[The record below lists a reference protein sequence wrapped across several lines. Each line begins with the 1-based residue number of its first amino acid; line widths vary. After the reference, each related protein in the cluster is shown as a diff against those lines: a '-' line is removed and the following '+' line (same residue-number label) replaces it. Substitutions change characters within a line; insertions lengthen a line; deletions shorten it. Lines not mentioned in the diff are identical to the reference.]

1 MEYQRVLLNEPE
13 FPYIYKVTFPP
24 RSIMPLIFDGD
35 DYNDYEVGTIFCI
48 GRNFVEHAHE
58 LGNEPPTE
66 PIIFTKPFNA
76 FRHGSYNLIEYPPI
90 TQELHYEAELVL
102 VLRGGGRGVKPYSV
116 SEVVAGY
123 AIGLD
128 LTMRD
133 HQAKAKKA
141 GLPWTVAKGFDGA
154 AQVSHFIPFESAP
167 AFEELGFSLYIN
179 EELRQRGSTKQMIFS
194 PEMLIPY
201 LSQYF
206 FLRQG
211 DLLFT
216 GTPVGTGP
224 LQVGDKILMH
234 LHTEDVNNV
243 LIAFR
248 AEVTEWQET

>member
-1 MEYQRVLLNEPE
+1 
-13 FPYIYKVTFPP
+13 
-24 RSIMPLIFDGD
+24 MPLIFDGEE
-35 DYNDYEVGTIFCI
+35 YHDYEVGTIFCI

-58 LGNEPPTE
+58 LGNEPPVE
-66 PIIFTKPFNA
+66 PIIFTKPFNS

-90 TQELHYEAELVL
+90 TEDLHFEAELVI
-102 VLRGGGRGVKPYSV
+102 VLRGGGRSVKPYSV

-133 HQAKAKKA
+133 VQAKAKKA
-141 GLPWTVAKGFDGA
+141 GLPWTTSKGFDGA

-167 AFEELGFSLYIN
+167 AFEDLAFSLYIN
-179 EELRQRGSTKQMIFS
+179 GELRQRGATTQMIFS

-201 LSQYF
+201 LSKSFY
-206 FLRQG
+206 LRPG

-224 LQVGDKILMH
+224 LHVGDKIVMH
-234 LHTEDVNNV
+234 LHTADVNNV
-243 LIAFR
+243 LIDFR
-248 AEVTEWQET
+248 AEVTEWQE

>member
-1 MEYQRVLLNEPE
+1 
-13 FPYIYKVTFPP
+13 
-24 RSIMPLIFDGD
+24 MPLIFDGD
-35 DYNDYEVGTIFCI
+35 EYNEYEVGTIFCV

-58 LGNEPPTE
+58 LGNEPPVE
-66 PIIFTKPFNA
+66 PIIFTKPHNA

-90 TQELHYEAELVL
+90 TQELHYEGELVL
-102 VLRGGGRGVKPYSV
+102 ALRGGGRSVKPYSV

-133 HQAKAKKA
+133 VQTKAKQA
-141 GLPWTVAKGFDGA
+141 GLPWTTAKGFDGA

-167 AFEELGFSLYIN
+167 AFEDLVFSLYIN
-179 EELRQRGSTKQMIFS
+179 GELRQRGATTQMIFS

-201 LSQYF
+201 LSKSF
-206 FLRQG
+206 FLRPG

-224 LQVGDKILMH
+224 LNVGDKIVMH
-234 LHTEDVNNV
+234 LHTQDERNV
-243 LIAFR
+243 LIDFR
-248 AEVTEWQET
+248 AEVTEWQE